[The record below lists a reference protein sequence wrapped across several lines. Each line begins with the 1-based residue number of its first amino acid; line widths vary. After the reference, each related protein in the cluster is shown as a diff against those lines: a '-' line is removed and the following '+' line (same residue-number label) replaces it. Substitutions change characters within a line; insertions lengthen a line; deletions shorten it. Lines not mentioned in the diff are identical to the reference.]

1 MKLSKDQINSAIWI
15 LVILIILFTPIG
27 FHLKV
32 FVGKLFAGNADVVE
46 LSEQKTL
53 KNYNWN
59 LVDLKGN
66 ELNFE
71 SQKDKVVFVNFWA
84 TWCPPCIAELP
95 SLVKLHNDY
104 GDKVAFYFV
113 ANDEKT
119 KVTTLLEKK
128 NYQLPVYFEISETP
142 TQLQSKSI
150 PATYIINKSGNI
162 VVAEKGAAN
171 WNSESTRNLLDKLLL
186 E

>member
-32 FVGKLFAGNADVVE
+32 FVGKLLAGNADVVE

-128 NYQLPVYFEISETP
+128 NYQLPVYFEISGTP

-162 VVAEKGAAN
+162 VVVERGAAN